1 MNRKLRIDKIL
12 SKKFNDFLLEIIDNS
27 NLHQG
32 HNNFTGN
39 DETHIKIILTKK
51 NKIPINRLYIHK
63 HINNLLEEEFKSGLH
78 SLEIKI
84 N

>member
-1 MNRKLRIDKIL
+1 MNRKQRIDKIL
-12 SKKFNDFLLEIIDNS
+12 SNKFDNFLLEIIDNS

-51 NKIPINRLYIHK
+51 NKIPINRLHIHRI
-63 HINNLLEEEFKSGLH
+63 INNLLDEEFGAGLH